1 MTIRNFAQ
9 LAEAA
14 MVRGPKRVAIV
25 GAGQQQTLR
34 AVRMACGMGLA
45 QFILIDDPELVH
57 TIAQEEEVDLTGM
70 QIVDEEDMV
79 EASYKAV
86 AMIHA
91 EEADLVMNGRA
102 QPVELMK
109 AALDRNLGLR
119 IGKVISDVSIFEIPG
134 FDRLILV
141 SDVAIVVSPNL
152 AQKVAIV
159 QNAIDT
165 AIELGIEQPKV
176 AILAATE
183 MVNPEMP
190 ANMDAANLSKMAER
204 GQIRGGL
211 VDGPLALDNAISIK
225 AAEIKGI
232 KGQVAGYAD
241 ILITPDVESG
251 NILAKALAYFAHSHT
266 AAVVVGAKCPIVM
279 PSRSDPPVQKLMSL
293 ALGVYLSPGPI
304 ARTGSPTG
312 TQSSD

>member
-1 MTIRNFAQ
+1 MTIIRNFAQ
-9 LAEAA
+9 LIEAA
-14 MVRGPKRVAIV
+14 LSDAPKRVAIV
-25 GAGQQQTLR
+25 GGGQRQTLHAAR
-34 AVRMACGMGLA
+34 LARSMGLA
-45 QFILIDDPELVH
+45 HCILIDDPHRIQFV
-57 TIAQEEEVDLTGM
+57 A
-70 QIVDEEDMV
+70 DEEGIDLEGMEIIDERNMV
-79 EASYKAV
+79 DAAYKAV
-86 AMIHA
+86 ELIHA

-109 AALDRNLGLR
+109 AALDRDQGLR
-119 IGKVISDVSIFEIPG
+119 IGKMISDVSVFEIPD
-134 FDRLILV
+134 FARLILV

-165 AIELGIEQPKV
+165 AIELGVEEPKV

-211 VDGPLALDNAISIK
+211 VDGPLALDNAISAK
-225 AAEIKGI
+225 AAKMKGI
-232 KGQVAGYAD
+232 NSKVAGYAD

-251 NILAKALAYFAHSHT
+251 NILAKAIAYFAHGHM

-279 PSRSDPPVQKLMSL
+279 PSRSDPPEQKLTSL
-293 ALGVYLSPGPI
+293 ALGVYLSK
-304 ARTGSPTG
+304 
-312 TQSSD
+312 